1 MSIAVDEADAVAGD
15 ILARR
20 NALLLGLAQ
29 ALAGGNAATL
39 FATAAITGSLIAPTP
54 SLATMPITLFVV
66 GMACGTLPNGWI
78 ARHYGRRASFLFG
91 ASFGVL
97 CGLICSAAVILASF
111 PLYLAGT
118 FCGGVYAS
126 VAQSFRFAAADT
138 ASPAFRPKAIS
149 WVMAGGVAAG
159 VLGPQVVTWTMNL
172 WEPYLFAATYFAQA
186 LIAFV
191 AMGVLMFVRIPR
203 PVFDPSSAGGRPL
216 GAIVRTPKFIVAA
229 ACGVV
234 SYTLMNLVMTAAP
247 LAMKLCGHAVSD
259 SNLAIQWHVMAM
271 YGPSFFTG
279 SLIVRFGSARVV
291 SAGLLLTALAAVV
304 AIAGITVAH
313 FWIALIL
320 LGVGWNFGFV
330 GASAMVTETHAPQE
344 RNKVQ
349 AFNDFLVFGTMALG
363 SLMSGHLLT
372 QFGWEIVNAVV
383 FPPVL
388 AGLGLL
394 VWRAVTTPA
403 REPGIS

>member
-1 MSIAVDEADAVAGD
+1 MSIAVDDTEAGRGDA
-15 ILARR
+15 LARR

-66 GMACGTLPNGWI
+66 GMASGTLPNGWI
-78 ARHYGRRASFLFG
+78 ARRYGRTASFVFG

-97 CGLICSAAVILASF
+97 CGLVCAAAVMLASF

-118 FCGGVYAS
+118 FCGGVYAA

-159 VLGPQVVTWTMNL
+159 VLGPQVVTWTMDL
-172 WEPYLFAATYFAQA
+172 WQPYLFAATYLAQA
-186 LIAFV
+186 LIALV
-191 AMGVLMFVRIPR
+191 AMGVLLLVRIPR
-203 PVFDPSSAGGRPL
+203 PMFDPAIGGGRPL
-216 GAIVRTPKFIVAA
+216 GEIVRTPKFIVAA

-291 SAGLLLTALAAVV
+291 AAGLLLTALAAIVG
-304 AIAGITVAH
+304 IAGISVVH
-313 FWIALIL
+313 FWITLIL
-320 LGVGWNFGFV
+320 LGVGWNFGFA

-349 AFNDFLVFGTMALG
+349 AFNDFLIFGTMAFG

-394 VWRAVTTPA
+394 VWRGMTTPA
-403 REPGIS
+403 RKPGIS